1 LLLNLKYF
9 ADNNYRITGTDI
21 SLESLKIAKKFAP
34 DANLYVKDTSKLDFD
49 KNTFDLII
57 CLYSIMH
64 LDIEKQK
71 KAFNKIYEMLIPG
84 GYFRINFASK
94 DYTGHDEFAGLR
106 TFNGH
111 SLPCY
116 HTTQEKYEKIF
127 LDLGFEIIDSKT
139 KFTGVEEEIDLK
151 NRKEIMSRTTKKGTR
166 KDGMQTLQMAFNDV
180 DASLTTNGFLV
191 GKIGHKV
198 TLEITTTTILGD
210 TELYTF
216 LDNDQLLYQIK
227 LVYTDSDK
235 AQLISAERIA

>member
-1 LLLNLKYF
+1 
-9 ADNNYRITGTDI
+9 
-21 SLESLKIAKKFAP
+21 
-34 DANLYVKDTSKLDFD
+34 
-49 KNTFDLII
+49 
-57 CLYSIMH
+57 
-64 LDIEKQK
+64 
-71 KAFNKIYEMLIPG
+71 
-84 GYFRINFASK
+84 
-94 DYTGHDEFAGLR
+94 
-106 TFNGH
+106 
-111 SLPCY
+111 
-116 HTTQEKYEKIF
+116 
-127 LDLGFEIIDSKT
+127 
-139 KFTGVEEEIDLK
+139 
-151 NRKEIMSRTTKKGTR
+151 MSRTTKKGTR